1 MPFPKGVYMRMQKMW
16 EPEIEWSDTKRI
28 KNAMIAE
35 VSGNV
40 LKIDF
45 NVYLCSKEKIVFW
58 RVIRMIYQLFRD
70 QLGEKC
76 DHKHLFVEYNGG
88 AAPYEIVCY
97 IQGVAPTLLWAKDDP
112 TDKIIKE
119 NFQNWIPVSTFFHQ
133 ICEYYEECKIIQ
145 KQDRKKK
152 KLAQL
157 GMTEEN
163 LKELNHQKWLQNDP
177 NSPAARKQRARRHLM
192 RLGYALHKSNK
203 IRYFTDDDRGQY
215 KITDTSGKAVLGA
228 TFDATIDDVEQ
239 FYIAQDKKRWS
250 GRYYDEEE
258 QQPQRDLKCERKA
271 VVRLKKYGF
280 DLKFNQYYNPPYEIT
295 DSLGYQIENRKSIEE
310 VEEICN
316 KLKEKGF
323 KERESPVKQRKILQ
337 EFEEKIEKNH
347 DIWVEIG
354 FDWKS
359 TERNK
364 GYMIV
369 DSDKTLLG
377 ENYSLTLDDIAAYI
391 KKEGREDWQKE
402 NAVRY
407 QLRKHGYLLRKKK
420 VRDWNNYDPHEFQ
433 IVDAATKKRI
443 AGADTML
450 TLEEVECWILRDN
463 CLEKST

>member
-16 EPEIEWSDTKRI
+16 ETEIEWSDTKRI
-28 KNAMIAE
+28 KNAMITE
-35 VSGNV
+35 LSGKV

-70 QLGEKC
+70 QLEEKC

-97 IQGVAPTLLWAKDDP
+97 IQGVAPTLLWEKDDP

-177 NSPAARKQRARRHLM
+177 NSPAARNQRARRHLM
-192 RLGYALHKSNK
+192 RLGYTLHKSNK
-203 IRYFTDDDRGQY
+203 IRYFTEDDRGQY
-215 KITDTSGKAVLGA
+215 KITDANGKIVLGA
-228 TFDATIDDVEQ
+228 TFDATIDDVER
-239 FYIAQDKKRWS
+239 FYTAQDKKRWS
-250 GRYYDEEE
+250 GRYCNKAHERE
-258 QQPQRDLKCERKA
+258 QQPQRDLKREHQA
-271 VVRLKKYGF
+271 AARLKKYGF
-280 DLKFNQYYNPPYEIT
+280 ELAFNQYYNPPYEIT
-295 DSLGYQIENRKSIEE
+295 DSLGYRIESRKSIDE

-316 KLKEKGF
+316 KLKEKGL
-323 KERESPVKQRKILQ
+323 KEREKPVKQEKILN
-337 EFEEKIEKNH
+337 EFEAKVSRIR
-347 DIWVEIG
+347 DLWVRVG

-359 TERNK
+359 AERNK

-369 DSDKTLLG
+369 DRDKILLG
-377 ENYSLTLDDIAAYI
+377 ENYSLTLNDIETYL
-391 KKEGREDWQKE
+391 KTEGRNYDQKE

-407 QLRKHGYLLRKKK
+407 QLRKRGLLLKKK
-420 VRDWNNYDPHEFQ
+420 RVRDWKNYDPHEFQ
-433 IVDAATKKRI
+433 IVDAATKEVV
-443 AGADTML
+443 AGAETRL
-450 TLEEVECWILRDN
+450 TLEEVESWILRDN
-463 CLEKST
+463 

>member
-1 MPFPKGVYMRMQKMW
+1 MW

-35 VSGNV
+35 LSGNV

-133 ICEYYEECKIIQ
+133 ICEYYEEYKIIQ

-152 KLAQL
+152 KLAKL
-157 GMTEEN
+157 GLSESEY
-163 LKELNHQKWLQNDP
+163 KELNHQKWLQNDP

-192 RLGYALHKSNK
+192 RLGYTLHKSNK
-203 IRYFTDDDRGQY
+203 ICYFTDDDRGQY
-215 KITDTSGKAVLGA
+215 KITDANGKVILGA
-228 TFDATIDDVEQ
+228 IFDATIDDVER
-239 FYIAQDKKRWS
+239 FYTEHEKKRWV
-250 GRYYDEEE
+250 GKYCNKYTEDAP
-258 QQPQRDLKCERKA
+258 PQRDLKRENKVA
-271 VVRLKKYGF
+271 VRLKKYGF
-280 DLKFNQYYNPPYEIT
+280 ELEYNQYYNPPYEIT
-295 DSLGYQIENRKSIEE
+295 DSLGYQIESRKSIEE
-310 VEEICN
+310 VEEICQ
-316 KLKEKGF
+316 KLKTKGF
-323 KERESPVKQRKILQ
+323 KERESPVKQKKILH
-337 EFEEKIEKNH
+337 EFEEKIENNH
-347 DIWVEIG
+347 DIWVKIG

-369 DSDKTLLG
+369 DDNKTLLG

-402 NAVRY
+402 NAARY
-407 QLRKHGYLLRKKK
+407 RLRKNGYLLRQKKFNWK
-420 VRDWNNYDPHEFQ
+420 NYDEHKYQ
-433 IVDAATKKRI
+433 IIDAATKEI
-443 AGADTML
+443 VAGAETRL
-450 TLEEVECWILRDN
+450 TLEEVESWILRDK

>member
-1 MPFPKGVYMRMQKMW
+1 MW

-35 VSGNV
+35 LSGNV

-119 NFQNWIPVSTFFHQ
+119 NYQNWIPVSTFFHQ
-133 ICEYYEECKIIQ
+133 IREYYEECKIIQ

-157 GMTEEN
+157 GMTEED

-177 NSPAARKQRARRHLM
+177 NSPAARNQRARRHLM
-192 RLGYALHKSNK
+192 RLGYTLHKSNK
-203 IRYFTDDDRGQY
+203 IRYFTADDRGQY
-215 KITDTSGKAVLGA
+215 KIVDANGKTVLGA
-228 TFDATIDDVEQ
+228 TFDATIDDVER
-239 FYIAQDKKRWS
+239 FYTAQDKKRWS
-250 GRYYDEEE
+250 GRYCNKVHEKE
-258 QQPQRDLKCERKA
+258 QQPQRDLKREHKA
-271 VVRLKKYGF
+271 AARLKKYGF
-280 DLKFNQYYNPPYEIT
+280 ELEYNQYYNPPYEIT
-295 DSLGYQIENRKSIEE
+295 DSLGYQIEYRKSLEE
-310 VEEICN
+310 VEEICQKLRN
-316 KLKEKGF
+316 KGL

-337 EFEEKIEKNH
+337 EFKEKIEKNH

-369 DSDKTLLG
+369 DGNKTLLG
-377 ENYSLTLDDIAAYI
+377 ENYSLTLNDIATYI
-391 KKEGREDWQKE
+391 KNEGREDWQKE
-402 NAVRY
+402 NTVRY
-407 QLRKHGYLLRKKK
+407 QLRKHGYLLRKKR
-420 VRDWNNYDPHEFQ
+420 VRDWKNYDPHEFL
-433 IVDAATKKRI
+433 IVDAATKKII

-450 TLEEVECWILRDN
+450 TLEEVERWILHDN